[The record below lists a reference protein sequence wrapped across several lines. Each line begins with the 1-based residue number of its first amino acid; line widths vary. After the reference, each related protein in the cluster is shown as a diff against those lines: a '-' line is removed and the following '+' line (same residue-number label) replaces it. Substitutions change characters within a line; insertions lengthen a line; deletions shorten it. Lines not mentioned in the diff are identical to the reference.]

1 MNQATIRF
9 SARYLAAL
17 RPFLSSRAGAN
28 YLPATRLGRE
38 AVKLPLET
46 LELARIHEA
55 AVVTLES
62 RRRKTGWRQRAEIF
76 FNATLIPIEATHGAA
91 GASQRDLHRLNLTL
105 DRRTAELAAAN
116 LQLRRGG
123 VACQCA
129 AKALKTSGKHYAKLL
144 RNSLHAQEDLRHLT
158 HQGLTNQENERRR
171 VSRELQDEIAQT
183 LLGVN
188 VRLLALK
195 QIARANPQRLK
206 NEIAS
211 TQRLVV
217 TSTQAVRRVAREVGR
232 AGKTG
237 VAKG

>member
-1 MNQATIRF
+1 MGAT
-9 SARYLAAL
+9 L
-17 RPFLSSRAGAN
+17 
-28 YLPATRLGRE
+28 LPAARLGRE
-38 AVKLPLET
+38 AVALRLET
-46 LELARIHEA
+46 LELARTHEA
-55 AVVTLES
+55 ALATLAS
-62 RRRKTGWRQRAEIF
+62 PRRKNGWQQRAEIF
-76 FNATLIPIEATHGAA
+76 FNETLIPIIATHGAA
-91 GASQRDLHRLNLTL
+91 CASRRDLRELSQRL

-129 AKALKTSGKHYAKLL
+129 ATALKASGKHYAKLL
-144 RNSLHAQEDLRHLT
+144 RDSLHAQEDLRYLT
-158 HQGLTNQENERRR
+158 RRGLTDQENERRR

-183 LLGVN
+183 LVGVN

-195 QIARANPQRLK
+195 QIARATPQRLK

-217 TSTQAVRRVAREVGR
+217 NSAQAVRRVAREVGR
-232 AGKTG
+232 AGKKG

>member
-1 MNQATIRF
+1 M
-9 SARYLAAL
+9 AL
-17 RPFLSSRAGAN
+17 R
-28 YLPATRLGRE
+28 
-38 AVKLPLET
+38 LEP
-46 LELARIHEA
+46 LELARTHESA
-55 AVVTLES
+55 LATLES
-62 RRRKTGWRQRAEIF
+62 RRRKNGWRQRAEVF
-76 FNATLIPIEATHGAA
+76 FNETLVPIVATHGAA
-91 GASQRDLHRLNLTL
+91 SASRRDLRQLYQRL

-123 VACQCA
+123 VKCQCA
-129 AKALKTSGKHYAKLL
+129 ATALKASGKHNAKLL
-144 RNSLHAQEDLRHLT
+144 RDSLHAQEDLRHLT
-158 HQGLTNQENERRR
+158 RRGLTEQEDERRR

-183 LLGVN
+183 LVGVN

-217 TSTQAVRRVAREVGR
+217 NSAQAVRRVAWEVGR
-232 AGKTG
+232 AGRTGTG